1 MSAFHNEHIYKEAIY
16 VCDGEKCYTIAKCEI
31 CHEDISWLLNRR

>member
-1 MSAFHNEHIYKEAIY
+1 MSGFHNEHIYKDPIY
-16 VCDGEKCYTIAKCEI
+16 VEADGKCYTIAKCEI